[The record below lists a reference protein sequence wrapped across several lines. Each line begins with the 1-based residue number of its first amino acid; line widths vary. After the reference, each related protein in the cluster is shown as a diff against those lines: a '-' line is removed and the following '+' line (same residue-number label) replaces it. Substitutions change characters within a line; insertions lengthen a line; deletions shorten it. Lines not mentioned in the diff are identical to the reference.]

1 VPADYS
7 IFTLLGILF
16 IVLGVMALLLP
27 YLLQANL
34 LRRLEE
40 LPPILVY
47 VYHRDGFYFATS
59 PLLIVVSVV
68 YFLYR
73 WLTGSTA

>member
-1 VPADYS
+1 MTTDYS
-7 IFTLLGILF
+7 IFTLLGVLL
-16 IVLGVMALLLP
+16 IVLGVMVLLLP
-27 YLLQANL
+27 YLLQADL

-59 PLLIVVSVV
+59 PLLLIVSVA
-68 YFLYR
+68 YFVYR

>member
-1 VPADYS
+1 MTTDYS
-7 IFTLLGILF
+7 MFTLLGILL
-16 IVLGVMALLLP
+16 IVLGALALLLP
-27 YLLQANL
+27 YLLQTDL
-34 LRRLEE
+34 LERLEE

-59 PLLIVVSVV
+59 PLLILVSLA

-73 WLTGSTA
+73 WWTRSPP